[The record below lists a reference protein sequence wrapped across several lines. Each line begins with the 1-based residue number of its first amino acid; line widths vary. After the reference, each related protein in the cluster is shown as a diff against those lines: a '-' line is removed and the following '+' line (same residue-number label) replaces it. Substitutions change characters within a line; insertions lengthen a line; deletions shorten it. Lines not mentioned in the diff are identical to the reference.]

1 MLRLLQV
8 FYYMRWINNME
19 KIYLGKIVSTHGIK
33 GEVKI
38 KSTFPYKKKAFRVG
52 NHILI
57 DENLYEIKSY
67 RVHKNFDMVT
77 LDDYHDINE
86 VLFLLKKNV
95 YIAKEELLLEDN
107 EVLDEELMT
116 FQVLTTSGKK
126 GIIKEIFLASPTNKI
141 MRVQL
146 DKEVLIPL
154 NSPLVKIDAKNK
166 EVLIDQMLEM

>member
-1 MLRLLQV
+1 MK
-8 FYYMRWINNME
+8 

-33 GEVKI
+33 GELKI
-38 KSTFPYKKKAFRVG
+38 KSTFPYKEKAFRVG
-52 NHILI
+52 NQILI
-57 DENLYEIKSY
+57 DDKLYEIKSY

-77 LDDYHDINE
+77 LDNYHDINE

-95 YIAKEELLLEDN
+95 YIDKSKLLLEDN

-141 MRVQL
+141 IRVQL
-146 DKEVLIPL
+146 DKEILVPMS
-154 NSPLVKIDAKNK
+154 SPLVKIDVKKK
-166 EVLIDQMLEM
+166 EILIDQMLEM

>member
-19 KIYLGKIVSTHGIK
+19 KIYLGRIVSTHGIK
-33 GEVKI
+33 GELKI
-38 KSTFPYKKKAFRVG
+38 KSSFPYKEKAFRVG
-52 NHILI
+52 NQVLI
-57 DENLYEIKSY
+57 DDKSYEIKSY
-67 RVHKNFDMVT
+67 RVHKQFDMVT

-86 VLFLLKKNV
+86 VLFLLKKKV
-95 YIAKEELLLEDN
+95 YIDKEELLLDDN

-146 DKEVLIPL
+146 DKEILVPL
-154 NSPLVKIDAKNK
+154 NSPLVKIDTKKK
-166 EVLIDQMLEM
+166 EILIDQMLEM